1 MITFCIPS
9 KNNLRYLKSC
19 ILSIQQFSHYKN
31 NIIVFV
37 DQDTDGTVEWLK
49 ENNIDYILNEEST
62 PKGIGYAYDTM
73 FKAAKTDLVVA
84 FHADM
89 ILGHEADLHMIKYH
103 KRGTVVC
110 STRIEPPLHPS
121 GPEKIVKDFGLWPED
136 IDWNEF
142 DNFVKEQI
150 KTNKDL
156 YTNGLFAPWLIH
168 KEDHLGHDEIFLS
181 VYEDADLFRR
191 FKLAG
196 YNTIQSWSSL
206 VYHLT
211 CRGGQF
217 EHAKENKD
225 FQIKSDEW
233 MYKNQVSL
241 LEYIRKWGGLFKE
254 DGPCVPKPNKK
265 YNVGIKIKNSD
276 FSILN
281 VEPYFDNLCV
291 DCDYT
296 LYVNNMQ
303 PLSKFNLTDKFV
315 NSLNNDII
323 IEFDLHSG
331 NTEELNYIITNIE
344 DFMKQ
349 INEVGSYEFG
359 TVNLKINKIQIHNP
373 KIKLI

>member
-49 ENNIDYILNEEST
+49 ENNIEYILNEEST

-73 FKAAKTDLVVA
+73 FKVAKTDLVVA